1 MYFRLKKAISIFML
15 CAISLVP
22 VFSHAQ
28 SEGEVYIDEQV
39 ETYLA
44 EVVSVLEKKRELI
57 PGTDTYTNTQRIQ
70 VEILNKDKEGEEY
83 IIENDYLKLEAGD
96 RVYVEHRTDSL
107 GQEAYTITEAYRLHV
122 LMYILLALVLLVIVL
137 GGKKGVLSILS
148 LIGSYAAIYYI
159 LFPGILSGY
168 NPVLLSGGLS
178 IVILFFVMYVTHGF
192 KRLTTSAYLGSCI
205 SVGITIIFSYISV
218 KAAHL
223 TGFTDD
229 SSVYLNFNTNGTLD
243 FTGLL
248 LGAIIIGV
256 IGIIDDVAI
265 TQAAVVS
272 ELRAVLPHASK
283 LDIWKR
289 AMSVGRDHMGAVVNS
304 LVLAYTGTA
313 LPLMLLMYSS
323 DIHIIE
329 MLNKEFIATE
339 IVRTIIGS
347 IGLML
352 AVPIT
357 TYISILLIRKV
368 NEKDGHG
375 HAHSHTHVH

>member
-1 MYFRLKKAISIFML
+1 MVQKFHRYIAFFLLSVMFFMPAI
-15 CAISLVP
+15 
-22 VFSHAQ
+22 SHAQ
-28 SEGEVYIDEQV
+28 NEGDVYIDEQV

-44 EVVSVLEKKRELI
+44 EVSSVLEKKRVLI
-57 PGTDTYTNTQRIQ
+57 PGTDTYTNTQKI
-70 VEILNKDKEGEEY
+70 EIKILNKDKEGEIH
-83 IIENDYLKLEAGD
+83 IIENDYLTLESGD
-96 RVYVEHRTDSL
+96 RVYIEHRTDSL
-107 GQEAYTITEAYRLHV
+107 GQEAYTITEAYRLHI
-122 LMYILLALVLLVIVL
+122 LLYILLALVFLVVVL

-148 LIGSYAAIYYI
+148 LVGSYAAIYYI
-159 LFPGILSGY
+159 LFPGILGGY

-178 IVILFFVMYVTHGF
+178 VVILFFVMYVTHGF
-192 KRLTTSAYLGSCI
+192 KRLTTSAYIGSCI

-229 SSVYLNFNTNGTLD
+229 SSVYLNFNTNGALD

-272 ELRAVLPHASK
+272 ELRSALPHATR

-313 LPLMLLMYSS
+313 LPLMLLMYNSN
-323 DIHIIE
+323 INIIE

-357 TYISILLIRKV
+357 TYISIILIKKAQP
-368 NEKDGHG
+368 EDHHG
-375 HAHSHTHVH
+375 HSHIH